1 MVPAQ
6 RAHELGVVA
15 DVFPNDELHEK
26 VIEVASKMVNK
37 PLSALV
43 AAKQAIKESENL
55 SVRDAVALERK
66 FFYSL
71 YDTEGMKEGV
81 DVFINKRAPKFTDL

>member
-1 MVPAQ
+1 
-6 RAHELGVVA
+6 
-15 DVFPNDELHEK
+15 
-26 VIEVASKMVNK
+26 MVNK

-55 SVRDAVALERK
+55 PVREAVQLERK
-66 FFYSL
+66 LFYPL

-81 DVFINKRAPKFTDL
+81 DAFIAKRAPKFIDL